1 MKNPVRIWT
10 VALGAAAWA
19 IAAGG
24 VLAEEL
30 TTRTAAAGRQRVRA
44 ELTVAM
50 ADGKLTEQERDEIL
64 RLAEKMLPGNEE
76 RAVRE
81 SLGRMPV
88 DADDADST
96 TPAGNA
102 GSATRSRVSTSIEP
116 ITRLALLQA
125 DDGQPIEITPYDSQ
139 ADMEETVSPFRE
151 EGPFVENGDEQYMSA
166 DEIVGLWPDTET
178 FYDGLFSFY
187 ADGLRHISFTTSV
200 DAFKGPMDLD
210 NANGN
215 FGYQFG
221 VNAGFPAVRCLGV
234 GVQAGTSVV
243 MSDLQGTSFTGS
255 SIRTQNFTTVGLNH
269 RLRVGAQHFKW
280 GFAFDWLHDEYYS
293 SFSMGQWRIKA
304 AYELTPFSE
313 VGAWACIPND
323 GHRALLTD
331 GETRVYNDFEPI
343 AQGNFYYQRC
353 LENGINT
360 TVWLGLAGEPGE
372 VVFGGDARV
381 PISERFS
388 LFGNFNYILPSASG
402 IAGQDEEMWNLSL
415 GIEFTPVCGS
425 NYCQSRRFGP
435 FLPLANNGTFGIR
448 RF

>member
-1 MKNPVRIWT
+1 MNNPAKIWT
-10 VALGAAAWA
+10 IALGAAVWTF
-19 IAAGG
+19 AAAG

-30 TTRTAAAGRQRVRA
+30 TSRAAAAGRQRVRA

-50 ADGKLTEQERDEIL
+50 ADGKMTAQEQDEIL
-64 RLAEKMLPGNEE
+64 RLAGKMLPDNEQ
-76 RAVRE
+76 RAVRDA
-81 SLGRMPV
+81 LGQMPV
-88 DADDADST
+88 AADHTDSAK
-96 TPAGNA
+96 PAGDA
-102 GSATRSRVSTSIEP
+102 GSATWLGAGTSIEP
-116 ITRLALLQA
+116 ITPLALLQA
-125 DDGQPIEITPYDSQ
+125 DDGQPIDVTPYDSQ
-139 ADMEETVSPFRE
+139 ADVEESGSPFRE
-151 EGPFVENGDEQYMSA
+151 ESPYLEDGDELYMSA
-166 DEIVGLWPDTET
+166 DGIAGLWPDTET

-187 ADGLRHISFTTSV
+187 ADGLRHISLTTSV
-200 DAFKGPMDLD
+200 EAFKGPMDLD
-210 NANGN
+210 NSNGN

-221 VNAGFPAVRCLGV
+221 INAGFPAARCLGV

-243 MSDLQGTSFTGS
+243 LSDLQGTSFTGS
-255 SIRTQNFTTVGLNH
+255 SVRTQNFTTVGLNH
-269 RLRVGAQHFKW
+269 RLRVAGQRFKW

-293 SFSMGQWRIKA
+293 AFSMGQWRIKA

-323 GHRALLTD
+323 GHSALLIEGQSRLYD
-331 GETRVYNDFEPI
+331 DFEPI

-353 LENGINT
+353 LENGTST

-381 PISERFS
+381 PISGRLS

-402 IAGQDEEMWNLSL
+402 VAGQDEEMWNLSL

>member
-10 VALGAAAWA
+10 VALGAAALA
-19 IAAGG
+19 ISSAG

-30 TTRTAAAGRQRVRA
+30 TLRTAAAGRQRVRA

-50 ADGKLTEQERDEIL
+50 ADGKLTEQEREEIL
-64 RLAEKMLPGNEE
+64 RLAKRMLPRNEE
-76 RAVRE
+76 NV
-81 SLGRMPV
+81 V
-88 DADDADST
+88 
-96 TPAGNA
+96 
-102 GSATRSRVSTSIEP
+102 
-116 ITRLALLQA
+116 RLALNQTPVDDDTDSAASPESDKSTPEEIVGEAIRPNTGLGLIQA

-139 ADMEETVSPFRE
+139 ADKEKEEEKGSPFFE
-151 EGPFVENGDEQYMSA
+151 EDEIDDGYMSA
-166 DEIVGLWPDTET
+166 DEIVEFWPDTET

-187 ADGLRHISFTTSV
+187 ADGLRHISLTTSV
-200 DAFKGPMDLD
+200 NAFKGPMDLD
-210 NANGN
+210 HANGN

-221 VNAGFPAVRCLGV
+221 INAAFPAVRRLGV

-255 SIRTQNFTTVGLNH
+255 RIRTQNFTTVGLNH
-269 RLRVGAQHFKW
+269 RVRIGARRLKW

-304 AYELTPFSE
+304 AYELTPWSE

-323 GHRALLTD
+323 GHTALLSD
-331 GETRVYNDFEPI
+331 GQNPVYNEFEPI

-353 LENGINT
+353 LDNGAT
-360 TVWLGLAGEPGE
+360 TAVWLGLAGEPGE
-372 VVFGGDARV
+372 VVFGGDARL
-381 PISERFS
+381 PISGRLS

-402 IAGQDEEMWNLSL
+402 VAGQDEEMWNLSL
-415 GIEFTPVCGS
+415 GIEFTPVCGT
-425 NYCQSRRFGP
+425 NYCQNRRFGP
-435 FLPLANNGTFGIR
+435 FLPVANNGTFAIR